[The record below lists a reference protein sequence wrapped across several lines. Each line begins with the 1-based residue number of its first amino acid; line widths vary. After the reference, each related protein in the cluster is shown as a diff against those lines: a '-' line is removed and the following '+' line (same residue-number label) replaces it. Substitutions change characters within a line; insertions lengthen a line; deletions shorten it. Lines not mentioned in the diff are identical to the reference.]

1 MDVSNQEMN
10 QQLEWH
16 ASQLPEA
23 LQALDAGTGGL
34 SAVEAKTRLEN
45 IGANKLRPPKK
56 RSALARFLAQLNNIL
71 IYVLICAAV
80 AKVLLG
86 HYVDASVIAGVVVI
100 NAFIGYIQEGK
111 AENALEAIR
120 NMLSL
125 NATVVRDGS
134 KIDVPAEELVPGDVV
149 FLQPGDKV
157 PADIR
162 LIETKNLGIQEA
174 VLTGESVPIEKSPK
188 EVAAESSVGD
198 RTCLAYSGTL
208 VASGQGTGVVFAT
221 GERTEIG
228 RIGKM
233 LSEVETLTT
242 PLLRKLD
249 QLGWWL
255 TFAILGITVLIFIY
269 GILVQ
274 GYQWVDMFIAA
285 VGVAVAAIP
294 EGLPAVMTIA
304 LALGVQRM
312 AKHHAIIRELPA
324 VETLGSVTVICSDKT
339 GTLTRNEMTVQD
351 VVTAK
356 HLVEVS
362 GVGYAPEGGFRCD
375 GQDIDPA
382 DRPVLSEALRAVV
395 LCNEAVLRH
404 KDGEWHMEGDP
415 TEGSLL
421 TMAGKAAVDFD
432 LTAKQYPR
440 TDVIPFDSEYKYMA
454 TLHHDEAG
462 EGVIYVKGA
471 PERLLAM
478 CDRQAVEDGDQPLD
492 LDYWKERSEEIAS
505 KGRRLLAV
513 ARKPAGSDQ
522 RRLAFEDVEGGLTL
536 MGLFG
541 IIDPPRPEAIR
552 AVAECQ
558 SAGIRV
564 KMITGDHS
572 LTAAA
577 IGRELALED
586 TDRVISGREIDELDD
601 DALRPIAKNVSVF
614 ARTTPEHKLRL
625 VQALQEEGEITAMT
639 GDGVNDAPA
648 LRRADIGVAMGI
660 KGTEAAKDASKM
672 VLADDNFASLENA
685 VEEGRTVYDN
695 LRKSLLFILPTNVAQ
710 ACVIIAAVLVG
721 TVLPIE
727 AVQILWVNMVS
738 AVTLALALSFE
749 PGEPDIMKR
758 KPRSSTEPLLT
769 GLLLWRIGFVAAIIV
784 IGTFWL
790 FLWEMSRGAT
800 IEYAQ
805 TVAVNAVILFQIF
818 YLFNAR
824 HILRPTTLV
833 EGITGNRMVLVSI
846 GAMIVL
852 QALFTYV
859 PVMHTLFGTAPIG
872 LDSWGMILA
881 ISVLLFPIVEAE
893 KWILRRV
900 LDPSAATA

>member
-10 QQLEWH
+10 RQLEWH
-16 ASQLPEA
+16 ASQLPKA
-23 LQALDAGTGGL
+23 LQALDAGMGGL
-34 SAVEAKTRLEN
+34 SAVEAKTRLDSM
-45 IGANKLRPPKK
+45 GPNKLRPPKK

-125 NATVVRDGS
+125 NATVMRDGS

-421 TMAGKAAVDFD
+421 TMAGKAAVDVD